1 MSLDPVTM
9 PVTPPAVPLPAN
21 VVLSADISFLWVPGQ
36 RPLTGWGGV
45 GGAFCF
51 WCLCSSSM
59 CVSLDLNLVQLSIC
73 QSFVHFHVVLI
84 LIGYCSLWYFGICI
98 FK

>member
-36 RPLTGWGGV
+36 RPLTGWGG
-45 GGAFCF
+45 GGGGRFVSGVYVPV
-51 WCLCSSSM
+51 LC
-59 CVSLDLNLVQLSIC
+59 V
-73 QSFVHFHVVLI
+73 
-84 LIGYCSLWYFGICI
+84 
-98 FK
+98 